1 MPSNLLTVAAISGVQ
16 DSAGRTSRQ
25 VQPIKIASGATAT
38 APLLLLLFVFSIL
51 LPIYFYLG
59 ETRLSLTRIF
69 LLTMSIPLAVRLF
82 TGAAGRLLPID
93 ILMFIFSGWVT
104 VVVLYHEGIGRV
116 PFAGI
121 TAVETVGGYLVGR
134 TLIRNTTDYR
144 IFLRYLLI
152 SQLILLPF
160 AILEFFTNINILQN
174 IFRPLFHIYEKSD
187 SQTWRNGFAR
197 VMSGFEHPILFG
209 LFCAITVAP
218 FFYSQKPRTLAAL
231 CLSALP
237 FGMTYLS
244 LSSAPLLAA
253 GLCILLILWDY
264 VSGGRWK
271 SLFFLAGFLYLF
283 LIIVSSRG
291 PMVIIIDNLTFSAHT
306 AWTRIWIYTYGS
318 AEVMRHPFLGMGIDF
333 EWQRPLWLTSSIDNF
348 WLLTAMRYG
357 LPGIILLALSLI
369 MGMREMIKAKRLSN
383 DNKNIRTGHVIA
395 LVSLYFALTTVHIWG
410 DISSFFMCFIGA
422 GIWLGSAGGSVAAE
436 PDHRAGSPAPRS
448 KSANPDTVFPP
459 GTTVAVEKSRGILP
473 ASRFAPTHRR
483 AVTSHPIPRESHP
496 S

>member
-1 MPSNLLTVAAISGVQ
+1 MPSNFRTVPATSGIH

-25 VQPIKIASGATAT
+25 VQLIKIASSTTAT
-38 APLLLLLFVFSIL
+38 APWLLLLFVFSVL

-59 ETRLSLTRIF
+59 ETRLSLARIF
-69 LLTMSIPLAVRLF
+69 LLAMSIPLAVRLF

-104 VVVLYHEGIGRV
+104 IVILYQEGIGRI

-121 TAVETVGGYLVGR
+121 TSVETVGGYLVGR
-134 TLIRNTTDYR
+134 TLIRNATDYR
-144 IFLRYLLI
+144 NFLRYLFI

-174 IFRPLFHIYEKSD
+174 IFRPLFYVYEKSD

-218 FFYSQKPRTLAAL
+218 FFYSRKSRTLVAL
-231 CLSALP
+231 YLSALP

-253 GLCILLILWDY
+253 GLCVLLIAWDY

-271 SLFFLAGFLYLF
+271 LLLFLAGFVYLF

-291 PMVIIIDNLTFSAHT
+291 PIVILIDNLTFSAHT

-318 AEVMRHPFLGMGIDF
+318 AEVLRHPFLGMGIDF
-333 EWQRPLWLTSSIDNF
+333 EWQRPPWLTGSVDNF

-369 MGMREMIKAKRLSN
+369 MGMREMIKAKGLSS

-395 LVSLYFALTTVHIWG
+395 LVSLYFALATVHIWG

-422 GIWLGSAGGSVAAE
+422 GVWLGSAGNTAAAK
-436 PDHRAGSPAPRS
+436 PDQSGGSPAARTKPDDSEPLFQHRPVVVTGQRS
-448 KSANPDTVFPP
+448 GA
-459 GTTVAVEKSRGILP
+459 LP
-473 ASRFAPTHRR
+473 ASRFANTHHRV
-483 AVTSHPIPRESHP
+483 VTTLPIPLESQ
-496 S
+496 SS